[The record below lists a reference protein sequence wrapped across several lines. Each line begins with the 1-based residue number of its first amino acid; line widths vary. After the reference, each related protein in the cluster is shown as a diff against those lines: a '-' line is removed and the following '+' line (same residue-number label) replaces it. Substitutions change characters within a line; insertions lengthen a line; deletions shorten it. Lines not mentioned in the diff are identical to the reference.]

1 MSGARILVTGAA
13 SGIGLAVGRL
23 ALGEGARVALAD
35 RDADGLRAAWGDA
48 ARGQDAILL
57 PMDVTEPTSVM
68 EGFETAAQHWGA
80 PPTAVVNAAG
90 VYRIEPTLGM
100 AVDRW
105 DEVMAVNVTGS
116 LLVAQAAARLW
127 AEARVPGS
135 VVLVSSI
142 AHERGDRD
150 EPGAHYAASKGA
162 VVSLC
167 RQLAV
172 EWGPIGIRVNAV
184 SPGVID
190 TPMLRLGDD
199 PQRMAAYLESAVP
212 LGRLGRADEV
222 AQACWFLASDR
233 SSYVSGAVLAVD
245 GGAAAS

>member
-1 MSGARILVTGAA
+1 
-13 SGIGLAVGRL
+13 
-23 ALGEGARVALAD
+23 
-35 RDADGLRAAWGDA
+35 
-48 ARGQDAILL
+48 
-57 PMDVTEPTSVM
+57 
-68 EGFETAAQHWGA
+68 
-80 PPTAVVNAAG
+80 
-90 VYRIEPTLGM
+90 M
-100 AVDRW
+100 AVSRW
-105 DEVMAVNVTGS
+105 DEVMAINVTGS
-116 LLVAQAAARLW
+116 MLVSQAAARQW
-127 AEARVPGS
+127 AEAGVPGS

-172 EWGPIGIRVNAV
+172 EWGPLGIRVNAV

-199 PQRMAAYLESAVP
+199 PARMAAYLESAVP

-222 AQACWFLASDR
+222 AQACWFLASDLA
-233 SSYVSGAVLAVD
+233 SYVSGAVLAVD
-245 GGAAAS
+245 GGAGAS